1 MERSQIPNAGIN
13 EDILLSNVQCT
24 ENDNDITKC
33 RAEKEQ
39 DFENSC
45 THSNDVGVR
54 CLEVAW
60 AGLRLG
66 PLAQR
71 CDLQY
76 VTIEK
81 AGLLDYKTN
90 LFKPGNLYIYI

>member
-1 MERSQIPNAGIN
+1 M
-13 EDILLSNVQCT
+13 
-24 ENDNDITKC
+24 
-33 RAEKEQ
+33 
-39 DFENSC
+39 
-45 THSNDVGVR
+45 
-54 CLEVAW
+54 AW

-90 LFKPGNLYIYI
+90 SFKPGNLYV